1 MHVQRNIKAR
11 SFNHY
16 WCVKVISITYSEFVF
31 VVFGIQ
37 HAMHMPRIVTCGL
50 LSSTVFSPHYII
62 NGTIFEKKIY
72 IYIYIY
78 IYIEHKMC
86 VLISS
91 TTFV

>member
-62 NGTIFEKKIY
+62 NGTIFEKKKY

-78 IYIEHKMC
+78 IY
-86 VLISS
+86 
-91 TTFV
+91 